1 MSDKIVELLKN
12 LEQLS
17 DKELKQVK
25 VWVDFNLSKR
35 ENISDKKIHL

>member
-1 MSDKIVELLKN
+1 MSDRIIELLKN

-17 DKELKQVK
+17 DEELKQVSI
-25 VWVDFNLSKR
+25 WVEFNLSKR